1 MFVSVLPHGSWH
13 NHILWQALF
22 MVALGLYSVN
32 DSCSQFLHIPCE
44 ALSALGFKK
53 VDNKSAARN
62 GDGGPGKD
70 LVQLIMKFC
79 RTGETLIVQD
89 KELKASIEKKIVSI
103 CCL

>member
-32 DSCSQFLHIPCE
+32 DSCSQFLHIPCQ

-89 KELKASIEKKIVSI
+89 KELKSSIEKKIVSI